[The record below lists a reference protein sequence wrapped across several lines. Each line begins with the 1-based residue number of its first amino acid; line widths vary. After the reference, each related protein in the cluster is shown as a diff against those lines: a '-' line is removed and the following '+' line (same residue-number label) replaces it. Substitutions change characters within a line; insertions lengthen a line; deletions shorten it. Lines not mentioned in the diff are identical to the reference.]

1 MKGGGFDDCT
11 GGVVVL
17 TFLWHG
23 MVRME
28 QRLHERSCP
37 GRNNACLCTTAAEG
51 VEIEGSRHELTKIY
65 RRAKYYWVGTSKT
78 EVFVA

>member
-1 MKGGGFDDCT
+1 MTWTRTDTSMRLDGGWRGGWSGGGEVDDCT

-17 TFLWHG
+17 TFPWHG

-37 GRNNACLCTTAAEG
+37 GRNNACLCTPVRQGGGWKSKE
-51 VEIEGSRHELTKIY
+51 
-65 RRAKYYWVGTSKT
+65 VGTN
-78 EVFVA
+78 

>member
-1 MKGGGFDDCT
+1 MRLDGGGRGEMGRRVDDCT

-37 GRNNACLCTTAAEG
+37 GRNNACLCTTAAGGEG
-51 VEIEGSRHELTKIY
+51 GWKSKE
-65 RRAKYYWVGTSKT
+65 VGTN
-78 EVFVA
+78 